1 MKEMK
6 RLLALILTACLL
18 LSLAPAVTAS
28 GDGEGWSY
36 RYRGDH
42 ADPLLTVSV
51 YDVKTGDFT
60 LRGFEEDYDPNTYEP
75 IYPYTVPEEKTGD
88 YWVHTSLLSAG
99 EVFPQGGEF
108 YAVLKRQDLDNEQI
122 VIHPLTSVEIANGL
136 TVTDAMFSSL
146 AELTFL
152 LGEQSNGASSNAASN
167 YTLVW
172 QSTQLSKSFV
182 DVSELLQLR
191 GDTTIFCTP
200 GYFTAARVCSFMD
213 YSGLD
218 FTDIDFDNFNF
229 DDLDFSSMM
238 PVYTAPS
245 IVDIIQGSVSGSRIF
260 DFSGSASEGKRL
272 FTPVPEGEG
281 TISAISVTTAGGFD
295 LNVPGESFY
304 IAPGVYDISV
314 EFSSGS
320 IFGGKPVD
328 CWTYFSPGVDLSSAD
343 QRRTYADLSGFE
355 SFSRTVKVCQDE
367 SLSVLRGS
375 YPAAG
380 EIVYVDYDIR
390 DPYGN
395 RLVLLLSASG
405 TGSGQGEESVRF
417 VSPAV
422 RAGESALTLS
432 FPGGLPSLTGFRFS
446 ASAPTE

>member
-1 MKEMK
+1 MK

-51 YDVKTGDFT
+51 YDAKTGDFT

-122 VIHPLTSVEIANGL
+122 VIHPLTSEEIANGL
-136 TVTDAMFSSL
+136 TVTETMFSSL

-182 DVSELLQLR
+182 DVSELFQLR

-218 FTDIDFDNFNF
+218 FTDIDFDNINF
-229 DDLDFSSMM
+229 DDFDFSSMM

-260 DFSGSASEGKRL
+260 RFQRICQRRKAAVYTR
-272 FTPVPEGEG
+272 
-281 TISAISVTTAGGFD
+281 AGGGGDD
-295 LNVPGESFY
+295 LRHFCHHG
-304 IAPGVYDISV
+304 
-314 EFSSGS
+314 
-320 IFGGKPVD
+320 
-328 CWTYFSPGVDLSSAD
+328 
-343 QRRTYADLSGFE
+343 RRFRSERARRELLYRARRL
-355 SFSRTVKVCQDE
+355 RY
-367 SLSVLRGS
+367 LRG
-375 YPAAG
+375 
-380 EIVYVDYDIR
+380 DLF
-390 DPYGN
+390 
-395 RLVLLLSASG
+395 RLDLRWEA
-405 TGSGQGEESVRF
+405 
-417 VSPAV
+417 
-422 RAGESALTLS
+422 
-432 FPGGLPSLTGFRFS
+432 GGLLDVFQSGRRLELGGPAPHLRRPFGF
-446 ASAPTE
+446 